1 MFCNPGFCQL
11 VQIASGV
18 SVATRASANWYRLLR
33 EVSVVTRASANWCRL
48 LREVSVV
55 TRASAN
61 WCRLLREV
69 SVALRLPRNDGTEV
83 ESVGDEGQA
92 RSACPSS
99 LIPRGHEAVIATAR
113 NEAGSNLFILAG
125 PHCRRS
131 GKQSVHPCR
140 ASLRTKRE
148 AICCWCRL

>member
-1 MFCNPGFCQL
+1 MDPCQLVQFASGGLRCNPGFCQL
-11 VQIASGV
+11 VQIAPG
-18 SVATRASANWYRLLR
+18 
-33 EVSVVTRASANWCRL
+33 
-48 LREVSVV
+48 VSVV

-92 RSACPSS
+92 LRACPSS

-113 NEAGSNLFILAG
+113 NEAGSNLFILTG
-125 PHCRRS
+125 PHCGRS
-131 GKQSVHPCR
+131 GKQSVVG
-140 ASLRTKRE
+140 AGFNK
-148 AICCWCRL
+148 